1 LAERI
6 GGNVRVLTYNIHGWR
21 SLNPADGLNLAA
33 LAEVIGDAQ
42 ADLVG
47 LNEVFH
53 PHPAEGHV
61 ALALLA
67 GRLGMDYAFGPT
79 LSASESPSGIPY
91 GNALLSRW
99 PILAFAA
106 HHLAAGT
113 DGERRGLFEARVSL
127 PDRRS
132 FTVYVT
138 HLDHRSE
145 AIRLAQWQAA
155 AMWLARDRGKPH
167 LVIGDFN
174 ALAAHDYPDKPAVAR
189 LRERRAALG
198 WPPPAFDLVAQIQKA
213 GYSDAFARAGAGEGV
228 TFPAHAPEIRIDYIF
243 LPSTW
248 ADALVRCRRW
258 DHPRAA
264 AASDHIPM
272 LAEFA

>member
-1 LAERI
+1 MK
-6 GGNVRVLTYNIHGWR
+6 VLTYNIHGWR
-21 SLNPADGLNLAA
+21 PADPAGALPLAA
-33 LAEVIGDAQ
+33 LAEIIGDAQ

-53 PHPAEGHV
+53 PQPAEGGA

-67 GRLGMDYAFGPT
+67 GRLGMNLAFGPT
-79 LSASESPSGIPY
+79 LSAAESPTGIPY

-99 PILAFAA
+99 PIVAFAA

-113 DGERRGLFEARVSL
+113 DGERRGLFETRVLL
-127 PDRRS
+127 PDRRT
-132 FTVYVT
+132 FTLYVT

-155 AMWLARDRGKPH
+155 QSWLIRDRERPH
-167 LVIGDFN
+167 LVVGDFN
-174 ALAAHDYPDKPAVAR
+174 ALAAHDYPDEPAVAR
-189 LRERRAALG
+189 LQERRAALG

-213 GYSDAFARAGAGEGV
+213 GYRDAFALAGEGA

-243 LPSTW
+243 LPSVW
-248 ADALVRCRRW
+248 ADARVRCRRW
-258 DHPRAA
+258 DHPLAA
-264 AASDHIPM
+264 AASDHLPM
-272 LAEFA
+272 FAEFT